1 MEYLSVENQK
11 ALGQRYKSAALIVMT
26 FCITVLV
33 YMLVAKLL
41 TPKDPIPGS
50 ESWQQPVYSAA
61 IVLGLVVVVLR
72 RFLLSNMM
80 IGPAIQ
86 RGVQAILHHLFMVTV
101 VIAVLAEIAAI
112 GGLALYLLTGDF
124 QYSWRLGVVSLFLL
138 VYNFPRRGE
147 WERAVAHSANL
158 KTGAAAQAAK

>member
-11 ALGQRYKSAALIVMT
+11 ALAHRYKTAVVIVMG
-26 FCITVLV
+26 FCISVMV
-33 YMLVAKLL
+33 YMLLARIL
-41 TPKDPIPGS
+41 TPKEITPGS

-72 RFLLSNMM
+72 RILLSNMM

-86 RGVQAILHHLFMVTV
+86 RGVQAILQHLFTVTL
-101 VIAVLAEIAAI
+101 VICVLAEIAAI
-112 GGLALYLLTGDF
+112 AGLILYFLTGDS
-124 QYSWRLGVVSLFLL
+124 QYSWRLSVVSLFLL
-138 VYNFPRRGE
+138 AYNFPRRGE

-158 KTGAAAQAAK
+158 KTNAAVQTAR

>member
-11 ALGQRYKSAALIVMT
+11 ALGQRYKSAATIMLA
-26 FCITVLV
+26 FCASVLV

-41 TPKDPIPGS
+41 PPNDSPPGS
-50 ESWQQPVYSAA
+50 ESWQQPVYSAV

-80 IGPAIQ
+80 VGPAIQ
-86 RGVQAILHHLFMVTV
+86 RGVQAILRHLFVVTL

-112 GGLALYLLTGDF
+112 GGLALYKLTGDY

-138 VYNFPRRGE
+138 AYNFPRRGE

-158 KTGAAAQAAK
+158 KNGAAAQAAK